1 MATHIEYT
9 PSSSPTGVQQTISF
23 WMKRS
28 ELGTDQC
35 IFEAR
40 QNGTNLSSVKFNT
53 NDELQIYSENGG
65 TTNVYLKT
73 NRSKL
78 TDQQVEILEG
88 RELKSHEGMI
98 FGQMYADWKN
108 QKGFNLI

>member
-1 MATHIEYT
+1 MVDKDVIL
-9 PSSSPTGVQQTISF
+9 SI
-23 WMKRS
+23 
-28 ELGTDQC
+28 
-35 IFEAR
+35 
-40 QNGTNLSSVKFNT
+40 QNWEK
-53 NDELQIYSENGG
+53 E
-65 TTNVYLKT
+65 YLKL

-88 RELKSHEGMI
+88 RELKSYEGMI